1 MEPCWVIFLF
11 SDLITKEALIVQHT
25 DKMEKAPNKRNA
37 LASLMED
44 VVFRILHRLPAR
56 SLFCCKCVC
65 RSWKDLISDPNNHKK
80 LPQTMAGFFYDS
92 ENGNR
97 NFTSVVHGV
106 CPRSLEFLPFNIDNV
121 ALSYC
126 CNGLILCWYLGA
138 DGYRYVVYN
147 PMT

>member
-1 MEPCWVIFLF
+1 MDLCWIIFFF
-11 SDLITKEALIVQHT
+11 SDLIIEKALIVLHI
-25 DKMEKAPNKRNA
+25 DEMEEAPNKRNA

-44 VVFRILHRLPAR
+44 VVLEILRCLPTR
-56 SLFCCKCVC
+56 FLFHCKCVC
-65 RSWKDLISDPNNHKK
+65 HSWKCLISHNNK
-80 LPQTMAGFFYDS
+80 LMPQTMAGFFYDS

-121 ALSYC
+121 ALSDC
-126 CNGLILCWYLGA
+126 CNGLILCWCLGV
-138 DGYRYVVYN
+138 DGYRYVVCN